1 MHHAWPGNIR
11 ELRNYI
17 ERAVILTKGDVLQLP
32 SLPHMPIKTEA
43 VTLADAERD
52 HILRAL
58 EESNWVVG
66 GKFGAAARLGLARTT
81 LIAKMKKHGL
91 SSEIARSRV
100 LSVTHSLP
108 AWWRTRNHSDLRQL
122 EFKPNWVVI

>member
-1 MHHAWPGNIR
+1 M
-11 ELRNYI
+11 
-17 ERAVILTKGDVLQLP
+17 
-32 SLPHMPIKTEA
+32 KTEV

-58 EESNWVVG
+58 QESNWVVG
-66 GKFGAAARLGLARTT
+66 GKFGAATRLGLPRTT

-100 LSVTHSLP
+100 P
-108 AWWRTRNHSDLRQL
+108 A
-122 EFKPNWVVI
+122 